1 VVEPSASVSRTMTF
15 YRLATVGLLACVAAL
30 GFAVLSQPEPAA
42 LQHKPASDGLAGDP
56 ASPAMAGTP
65 TPAPA
70 GAVPPA
76 APSPEVAGETPSALA
91 SIDVHGKLR
100 QLSMLFPDATRY
112 SEYLHDQPPGTVR
125 VEFLGYAQRG
135 SFGFD
140 RRLSVVTAVL
150 GATAT
155 LEHTCDNT
163 GTLQRLVL
171 AAGSVVE
178 VPSYCGHRWLNEGS
192 ESMLGLVHFES
203 PFPLDSQVS
212 TRVECDPTDRRGTLG
227 GRIRAWDAG
236 GPADSTLLGS
246 RVRLS
251 DMAEPQ
257 TLSPGPAARGMLV
270 LSGSVQ
276 IGFEAGTSQ
285 TLTVSQLAVLP
296 ANQSYSVTATAPE
309 TRVALFD
316 PAQDGVSELARTVEV
331 QFSQGREEALIRG
344 HFADARGLVFL
355 DVGSA
360 EPQRISTTYYL
371 ESALGWSGIA
381 IDAQREY
388 GPAYAELR
396 PATRFFSYFVSDSD
410 ALSTTLYRDSRVP
423 VVASNDEGVAR
434 EQVVAAVGEA
444 NIEAVE
450 VETITLNT
458 LLQREGLDHVDF
470 VSLDIE
476 EHEPAALRAFDLG
489 RYAPAL
495 LCIEAH
501 GRTQDAIYEW
511 MVTHGYRRIDSYL
524 AYDSVNWYFEP
535 AAL

>member
-1 VVEPSASVSRTMTF
+1 MVEPTASASRTLTF
-15 YRLATVGLLACVAAL
+15 YRLATVGLLTCVAAL
-30 GFAVLSQPEPAA
+30 GIMVLLQPEPT
-42 LQHKPASDGLAGDP
+42 LPGQKPGEVTGPAQVTTEGTAGLPMPATAG
-56 ASPAMAGTP
+56 AET
-65 TPAPA
+65 TPAGSSP
-70 GAVPPA
+70 VDT
-76 APSPEVAGETPSALA
+76 APSPVLA
-91 SIDVHGKLR
+91 PIDIHGKLR

-112 SEYLHDQPPGTVR
+112 SEYLQDQPPGTVR
-125 VEFLGYAQRG
+125 VEFLGYSQRG
-135 SFGFD
+135 SFGYD

-155 LEHTCDNT
+155 LEHTCDGT
-163 GTLQRLVL
+163 GTLQRVVL
-171 AAGSVVE
+171 PEGALVE

-192 ESMLGLVHFES
+192 DSMVGLVHFES
-203 PFPLDSQVS
+203 PFPLDPQVS
-212 TRVECDPTDRRGTLG
+212 TRVDCEPGDRRGTLG
-227 GRIRAWDAG
+227 GRVIVWD
-236 GPADSTLLGS
+236 PAQSGEGALLGS
-246 RVRLS
+246 RVRKL
-251 DMAEPQ
+251 
-257 TLSPGPAARGMLV
+257 TLSGPETLPASPARGGILV
-270 LSGSVQ
+270 LAGSAEVGLETGARQ
-276 IGFEAGTSQ
+276 V
-285 TLTVSQLAVLP
+285 LTMSQLTVLP
-296 ANQSYSVTATAPE
+296 ANQTYTITPVGAD
-309 TRVALFD
+309 TRVVVFN
-316 PAQDGVSELARTVEV
+316 PAEDGVSELARTAEV

-344 HFADARGLVFL
+344 HFEDARGLVFL

-360 EPQRISTTYYL
+360 EPRRISTTFYL

-381 IDAQREY
+381 VDAQREY

-444 NIEAVE
+444 NIEALA

-458 LLQREGLDHVDF
+458 LLEREGVAHVDF

-476 EHEPAALRAFDLG
+476 EHEPTALRAFDLQ
-489 RYAPAL
+489 RYAPGL

-511 MVTHGYRRIDSYL
+511 MVTHGYRRVDSYL

-535 AAL
+535 VSP

>member
-1 VVEPSASVSRTMTF
+1 MVEPSAAVSKTMTF

-30 GFAVLSQPEPAA
+30 GFAVLSQPDPEA
-42 LQHKPASDGLAGDP
+42 LQQKPAGDGLAGDS
-56 ASPAMAGTP
+56 AAPAMAGTP
-65 TPAPA
+65 TPALT

-76 APSPEVAGETPSALA
+76 TPSAGVAEQPPAALA
-91 SIDVHGKLR
+91 PIDIHGKLR
-100 QLSMLFPDATRY
+100 QLSMLFPDATQY
-112 SEYLHDQPPGTVR
+112 AEYLQDQPPGTVR
-125 VEFLGYAQRG
+125 VQFLGYGQRG
-135 SFGFD
+135 GFGYD
-140 RRLSVVTAVL
+140 RRLSIVTAVL
-150 GATAT
+150 GAEAI
-155 LEHTCDNT
+155 LEHTCDGS

-171 AAGSVVE
+171 AAGSLVE
-178 VPSYCGHRWLNEGS
+178 VPSYCGHRWLNEGTA
-192 ESMLGLVHFES
+192 SMVGLVHFES
-203 PFPLDSQVS
+203 PFPLDPQVS
-212 TRVECDPTDRRGTLG
+212 TRVDCEPLDRRGTLG
-227 GRIRAWDAG
+227 GSVTVAQPMQPG
-236 GPADSTLLGS
+236 EGTLLGS
-246 RVRLS
+246 RVRTMMLTGP
-251 DMAEPQ
+251 MPLQA
-257 TLSPGPAARGMLV
+257 SPATGAILV
-270 LSGSVQ
+270 LAGEVQVGFATGSPQ
-276 IGFEAGTSQ
+276 P
-285 TLTVSQLAVLP
+285 LTVSQLAVLP
-296 ANQSYSVTATAPE
+296 ANQTFTVTPTGPN
-309 TRVALFD
+309 TQIALFD
-316 PAQDGVSELARTVEV
+316 PALDGVSELARAAAV
-331 QFSQGREEALIRG
+331 QFSQNREEALIRG
-344 HFADARGLVFL
+344 HFEDARGLVFL

-396 PATRFFSYFVSDSD
+396 PATRFFSYFVSDTDS
-410 ALSTTLYRDSRVP
+410 LSTTLYRDSRVP

-458 LLQREGLDHVDF
+458 LLEREGVDHVDF

-476 EHEPAALRAFDLG
+476 EHEPAALRAFDLQ
-489 RYAPAL
+489 RYAPGL

-535 AAL
+535 AAP